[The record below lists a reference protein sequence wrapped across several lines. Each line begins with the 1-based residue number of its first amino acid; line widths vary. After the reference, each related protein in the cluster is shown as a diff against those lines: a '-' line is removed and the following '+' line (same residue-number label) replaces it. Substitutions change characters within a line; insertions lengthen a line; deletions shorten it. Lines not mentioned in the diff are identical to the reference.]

1 MFLLPSIVG
10 AVNINSNSGSVNFGD
25 ALNVTQKSFTKSF
38 NGSGAG
44 NIGNLINANSGISF
58 TNTADTHLNDQVQAA
73 NA

>member
-25 ALNVTQKSFTKSF
+25 ALNVSQKSYSKSY
-38 NGSGAG
+38 NGAGAG
-44 NIGNLINANSGISF
+44 NIGNLINANSGASM
-58 TNTADTHLNDQVQAA
+58 TNTADTHLNDQVQVA